1 MYQNSNSEVIVVDKI
16 EQIADQCRS
25 SSAAV
30 HHPRIAVLQSIIL
43 ELQCC
48 ISA

>member
-30 HHPRIAVLQSIIL
+30 HHPRIAVLHISL
-43 ELQCC
+43 KLQCC